1 MTGKSNKF
9 AYEKAT
15 DISAEKRAAVE
26 RNVAVSVPSV
36 VFSDANSGKSV
47 IGRDARTT
55 TSAPA
60 IFYAPKKKSALR
72 RGLYAFVKRAFD
84 IVSSLL
90 AIIILSPVMLFGII
104 GKWIEDGHNPFYVSV
119 RLTKNGKPFKLL
131 KIRSMRIGADKE
143 KDVLIAQGLN
153 EADGPVFKMKN
164 DPRITRFGRFLRKT
178 SIDELPQLFN
188 ILKGDMSVVGPR
200 PPLPNE
206 AENYTSYQSHRLDVK
221 SGLLCTW
228 QVTPYRNSVS
238 FEDWVKLDLEYIEN
252 QSIWLDIKI
261 IFKAIG
267 AVLRPKGAM

>member
-1 MTGKSNKF
+1 MTGN
-9 AYEKAT
+9 EKNFTTETAKAGAAGRERVEIKRAP
-15 DISAEKRAAVE
+15 ISA
-26 RNVAVSVPSV
+26 PSV
-36 VFSDANSGKSV
+36 VFSDARSGKSV
-47 IGRDARTT
+47 AGQDARTA

-60 IFYAPKKKSALR
+60 TFYAPKKKSAVR

-84 IVSSLL
+84 IASSLA

-131 KIRSMRIGADKE
+131 KIRSMRVGADKE
-143 KDVLIAQGLN
+143 KDALIAQGLN

-200 PPLPNE
+200 PPLPSE
-206 AENYTSYQSHRLDVK
+206 AEKYTPYQSHRLDVK
-221 SGLLCTW
+221 CGLLCTW

-238 FEDWVKLDLEYIEN
+238 FDDWVRMDLEYIEN
-252 QSIWLDIKI
+252 RSVLLDTKI
-261 IFKAIG
+261 IFKAVG

>member
-200 PPLPNE
+200 PPLPSE
-206 AENYTSYQSHRLDVK
+206 AEKYTAYQSHRLDVK
-221 SGLLCTW
+221 SGLLCIW

-238 FEDWVKLDLEYIEN
+238 FEDWVKMDLEYIEKR
-252 QSIWLDIKI
+252 SVWLDIKI